1 MAVGLGRK
9 MLYFGRILSV
19 SFAAHDKLKADK
31 FSVVHSHPMNS
42 SKLTTFLLAL
52 ICAMSFIDSSARAQ
66 LIVTNGDF
74 QDLTGLTTDVPG
86 AWYGGVPA
94 GWSGVNGSFSVRDL
108 SGDYVANLNV
118 LSTTSP
124 SFVALRQA
132 VGTLSS
138 AGIITLSLNVTD
150 LTTFGFTMSMGI
162 FNTQNSSDY
171 ASWIALALPPADIT
185 TTGIQTLSTAV
196 AIDAGTPIG
205 VAFWASTGAPGIDD
219 VTVVPEPSTY
229 ALLVLG
235 AAGTGAHLIRRR
247 RR

>member
-1 MAVGLGRK
+1 
-9 MLYFGRILSV
+9 
-19 SFAAHDKLKADK
+19 
-31 FSVVHSHPMNS
+31 MNT
-42 SKLTTFLLAL
+42 SKSTAFFLAL
-52 ICAMSFIDSSARAQ
+52 LCVLSFTGTSARAQ

-74 QDLTGLTTDVPG
+74 QDLTGLSTDIPG
-86 AWYGGVPA
+86 LWYGGVPA
-94 GWSGVNGSFSVRDL
+94 GWAGVNGNFSVRELDPG
-108 SGDYVANLNV
+108 SPTGDYVANLNV

-124 SFVALRQA
+124 FVALRQA
-132 VGTLSS
+132 VGTLDS

-150 LTTFGFTMSMGI
+150 LSTGYSMSMGI
-162 FNTQNSSDY
+162 FNTQNSSNY
-171 ASWIALALPPADIT
+171 ADWIALALPPGNIT
-185 TTGIQTLSTAV
+185 TTGFQTLSTAV

-205 VAFWASTGAPGIDD
+205 VAFWAGAGAPGIDD